1 MATKKTAVNSTA
13 KKTIKKATRAL
24 GPGGLAIIVVT
35 LLLSLALGAGIAAAL
50 TREDGFTHGRGADE
64 RTLTVGEVY
73 SVSDLVGDF
82 TATHLG
88 QDVTEKVQITPSFT
102 WGEDGTVV
110 FSEECV
116 VYVVYTVPVLF
127 GLSQVEYV
135 VTYTVVVD
143 GGGNA

>member
-1 MATKKTAVNSTA
+1 MATKKGAVNSTA
-13 KKTIKKATRAL
+13 KKTVKKATHAL

-35 LLLSLALGAGIAAAL
+35 LLLSLALGAGVAATL
-50 TREDGFTHGRGADE
+50 TRNDGFTHGRGADE

-73 SVSDLVGDF
+73 SASDLVGDF

-88 QDVTEKVQITPSFT
+88 RDVTEKVQITPSFT
-102 WGEDGTVV
+102 WGEDGEIS
-110 FSEECV
+110 FEEECV

-135 VTYTVVVD
+135 VTYTVVI
-143 GGGNA
+143 GEGGNA